1 MLIEKACKQDE
12 KRIYELYC
20 ASFPRME
27 RKPFSRICRNCRNGK
42 MAMWVIKE
50 HTEFLGFFV
59 CAVYEEMVLIDYF
72 AVMPSKRG
80 RGVGSQALK
89 LLADIYPEQYIFLE
103 IEPENEKA
111 SNALQR
117 IRRKKFYLRCGFQ
130 ETGILWDMY
139 GVSMEVLCYQK
150 QLTLNQCEKMY
161 RYLYGRFWFLPIRRI
176 SHAHSQNSDIT

>member
-42 MAMWVIKE
+42 MEMWVIKE

-89 LLADIYPEQYIFLE
+89 LLADIYPEQYIFFQVQSVKHNFSSILKL
-103 IEPENEKA
+103 IKPRFFFVAVNESFA
-111 SNALQR
+111 
-117 IRRKKFYLRCGFQ
+117 
-130 ETGILWDMY
+130 
-139 GVSMEVLCYQK
+139 
-150 QLTLNQCEKMY
+150 
-161 RYLYGRFWFLPIRRI
+161 
-176 SHAHSQNSDIT
+176 

>member
-1 MLIEKACKQDE
+1 MSYTVLLFRVWKENLFLESAEIAETEKWKCGSSKSIQ
-12 KRIYELYC
+12 
-20 ASFPRME
+20 SF
-27 RKPFSRICRNCRNGK
+27 
-42 MAMWVIKE
+42 WD
-50 HTEFLGFFV
+50 FFV

-139 GVSMEVLCYQK
+139 GVPMEVLCYQK

>member
-1 MLIEKACKQDE
+1 MDGEKALFQNLQE
-12 KRIYELYC
+12 LPKR
-20 ASFPRME
+20 
-27 RKPFSRICRNCRNGK
+27 KNGN
-42 MAMWVIKE
+42 VG
-50 HTEFLGFFV
+50 HQRGHRV
-59 CAVYEEMVLIDYF
+59 SG
-72 AVMPSKRG
+72 VMPSKRG

-89 LLADIYPEQYIFLE
+89 LLAEIYPEQYIFLE

-139 GVSMEVLCYQK
+139 GVPMEVLCYQK

>member
-42 MAMWVIKE
+42 MEMWVIKE

-111 SNALQR
+111 SNALR
-117 IRRKKFYLRCGFQ
+117 EYEEKNSICAVAFRKQVSYGICMAFPWRCCV
-130 ETGILWDMY
+130 I
-139 GVSMEVLCYQK
+139 K
-150 QLTLNQCEKMY
+150 
-161 RYLYGRFWFLPIRRI
+161 
-176 SHAHSQNSDIT
+176 NSLL

>member
-1 MLIEKACKQDE
+1 M
-12 KRIYELYC
+12 
-20 ASFPRME
+20 
-27 RKPFSRICRNCRNGK
+27 
-42 MAMWVIKE
+42 
-50 HTEFLGFFV
+50 
-59 CAVYEEMVLIDYF
+59 
-72 AVMPSKRG
+72 
-80 RGVGSQALK
+80 GSQALK

-139 GVSMEVLCYQK
+139 GVPMEVLCYQK